1 MLFRYDKFNLCLI
14 LFLSSHSEKRKRIK
28 HKLFMNRMLMLKVLF
43 KFDTNTYLATYV
55 KMCI

>member
-14 LFLSSHSEKRKRIK
+14 LFSHSEKRKRIK
-28 HKLFMNRMLMLKVLF
+28 HKLFMNRMLKKLKVLF